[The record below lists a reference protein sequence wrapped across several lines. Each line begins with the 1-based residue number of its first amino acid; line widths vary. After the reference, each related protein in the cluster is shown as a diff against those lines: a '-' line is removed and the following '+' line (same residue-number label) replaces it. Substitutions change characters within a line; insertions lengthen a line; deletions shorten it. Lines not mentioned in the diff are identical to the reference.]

1 MNKRLEWIDTYK
13 GIVMLMVLF
22 SHIVSFSSFNGF
34 GYENYISVP
43 LRGMM
48 VPAFFFIS
56 GYLLNNKRI
65 DFPIFFT
72 HRFRQIVVPYFIFF
86 LINYLFWF
94 FVLKDTYPS
103 DFTWFDPFIGMIEG
117 KAERVSPMQFT
128 MITAFALWF
137 ITTLFIAEIYFFAV
151 KKISKNNFYIII
163 SLVILSLVGFFTSYF
178 LNKVGIRPWWNVDVA
193 ITATVFYGLGY
204 LLKTNDL
211 IGKIRINN
219 NISKFVIMSLLFLIA
234 IVISISNYS
243 SIAFGKYG
251 NPALYYI
258 GAVSGIVALIFFVQ
272 FRFIEK
278 NYFLE
283 YLGKNTYLVLSF
295 HMIAIYF
302 TDYIL
307 LNILNIP
314 STLYTQ
320 SLLGILFYIVLLFFI
335 IGLITEIFNR
345 FLPGILGK

>member
-1 MNKRLEWIDTYK
+1 MNKHLDWIDAYK

-22 SHIVSFSSFNGF
+22 AHIVSFSSFNGL
-34 GYENYISVP
+34 GYEKFITLP
-43 LRGMM
+43 LRCMM

-56 GYLLNNKRI
+56 GYLLNEKYT
-65 DFPIFFT
+65 DFSFFFG

-94 FVLKDTYPS
+94 FVLRDTYPS

-128 MITAFALWF
+128 MITAFPLWF
-137 ITTLFIAEIYFFAV
+137 VTTLFIAEIYFFAV
-151 KKISKNNFYIII
+151 KKISKNNLHIII
-163 SLVILSLVGFFTSYF
+163 SLVILSLVGFFTSYL

-204 LLKTNDL
+204 LVKTNNL
-211 IGKIRINN
+211 IAKIHINN
-219 NISKFVIMSLLFLIA
+219 SSKILLVSILFTIA
-234 IVISISNYS
+234 IIISISNYS
-243 SIAFGKYG
+243 SIAYGKYG

-258 GAVSGIVALIFFVQ
+258 GALSGILALMFFVQ
-272 FRFIEK
+272 FRLIGK
-278 NYFLE
+278 NYFLD
-283 YLGKNTYLVLSF
+283 YLGKNTYQILSF

-307 LNILNIP
+307 LSILNIP
-314 STLYTQ
+314 SSLYTQ
-320 SLLGILFYIVLLFFI
+320 SLLGAFFYFFLLCFI
-335 IGLITEIFNR
+335 IGLMTEIFNR
-345 FLPGILGK
+345 FLPRILGR